1 MLNIKKISPT
11 EFRLHNKLFYVAYT
25 PNNYFEAFRFEIVFQ
40 YLLMWFFEEF
50 GVYFYIQKLK
60 LIDDTVL
67 FQLYF
72 YKTYLMVNS
81 ISFDHRDRAAGEAD
95 TFLDYPDLFKPTI
108 NLRYYNRNLLDFF
121 TSLKA
126 RRIWGAFL
134 VLAVDLNFDKQPS
147 KIIESLVNWEDGDL
161 VWKLIKCRFFW

>member
-11 EFRLHNKLFYVAYT
+11 EFRLHNKLFYVAYS
-25 PNNYFEAFRFEIVFQ
+25 PNNYFETFRFEIVFQ

-121 TSLKA
+121 VKRKSNKRTFVFKKK
-126 RRIWGAFL
+126 
-134 VLAVDLNFDKQPS
+134 DYLN
-147 KIIESLVNWEDGDL
+147 
-161 VWKLIKCRFFW
+161 